1 MKFEYWP
8 GTSFIHRLD
17 VRTKIVGFV
26 AMVVIVFLF
35 SSPVPN
41 AVLAV
46 ASIGLL
52 LALGVPARSIASLFA
67 PLTYVVVLIFVF
79 ACLSP
84 PPGRSANSRVLVFL
98 WWGHHLPLT
107 VAGLA
112 WGLTLALRILTMVA
126 LTGVVVLS
134 TPVGD
139 IAALMARFRLPH
151 ALTFILMTAL
161 RFIPTLQ
168 ARAGQIMDAQRARGA
183 RVDDGGT
190 IGRIRAHVSVMVPL
204 LSTGIRMSE
213 TLSGAML
220 SRGYGVTKHPTVL
233 VDLRGSWRD
242 GVAGACLAIL
252 LTAAVV
258 LRARGAFGL

>member
-1 MKFEYWP
+1 MKLEYWP

-17 VRTKIVGFV
+17 VRTKIIGFV
-26 AMVVIVFLF
+26 ALVVILFLF
-35 SSPVPN
+35 SSPAPN
-41 AVLAV
+41 AILAAV
-46 ASIGLL
+46 SIGLL
-52 LALGVPARSIASLFA
+52 LVLGVPARSVASLFA
-67 PLTYVVVLIFVF
+67 PLIYVVVLIFVF

-84 PPGRSANSRVLVFL
+84 PPGLAAHSRVLVFL
-98 WWGHHLPLT
+98 WWGYHLPLT

-112 WGLTLALRILTMVA
+112 WGFTLALRILAMVA

-139 IAALMARFRLPH
+139 IAALMARLRLPH
-151 ALTFILMTAL
+151 ALTFIVMTAL

-168 ARAGQIMDAQRARGA
+168 ARSGQIMDAQRARGA
-183 RVDDGGT
+183 RIDDGGT
-190 IGRIRAHVSVMVPL
+190 IGRIRAYVSIMVPL
-204 LSTGIRMSE
+204 FSTGIRMSE

-242 GVAGACLAIL
+242 GVAGMCLAIL
-252 LTAAVV
+252 LAAAVV
-258 LRARGAFGL
+258 LRARGVFGL